1 MQALGVLSFL
11 WCVLCMYSI
20 YRNWMPVSNL
30 IFACSLLF
38 LALSIIVSLVEIN
51 KSTKAIELVLGDI
64 EELNKENIF
73 KAIFKKRRKLI
84 EDYRFCIFIIFIV
97 ANKKPQVNYATKAHK
112 PGLRHYKYN
121 CVNAKPPKYAII
133 FCRYTY

>member
-38 LALSIIVSLVEIN
+38 LALSIILSLVEIN

-73 KAIFKKRRKLI
+73 RDIFKKG
-84 EDYRFCIFIIFIV
+84 E
-97 ANKKPQVNYATKAHK
+97 N
-112 PGLRHYKYN
+112 
-121 CVNAKPPKYAII
+121 
-133 FCRYTY
+133 